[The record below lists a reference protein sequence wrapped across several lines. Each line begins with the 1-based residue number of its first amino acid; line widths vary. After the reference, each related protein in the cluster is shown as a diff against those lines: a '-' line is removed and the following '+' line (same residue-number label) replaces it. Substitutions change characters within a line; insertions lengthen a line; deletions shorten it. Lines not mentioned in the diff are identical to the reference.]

1 MSEPRWGTCSSC
13 GTQRRIRRDGMIRFH
28 QGCPGG
34 YLPPAAPASLPELPP
49 GYEIT
54 FSDDNADPKYNGWDI
69 WIRGD
74 IYDGREDEP
83 LPQER
88 GDAID
93 ECWSLWLREC
103 GPEWRAFVEALRGA

>member
-1 MSEPRWGTCSSC
+1 
-13 GTQRRIRRDGMIRFH
+13 MIGRH
-28 QGCPGG
+28 VK
-34 YLPPAAPASLPELPP
+34 PANSAERLRSLVPELPP

-93 ECWSLWLREC
+93 ECWSIWLREC
-103 GPEWRAFVEALRGA
+103 GSEWRAFVKALRGGP